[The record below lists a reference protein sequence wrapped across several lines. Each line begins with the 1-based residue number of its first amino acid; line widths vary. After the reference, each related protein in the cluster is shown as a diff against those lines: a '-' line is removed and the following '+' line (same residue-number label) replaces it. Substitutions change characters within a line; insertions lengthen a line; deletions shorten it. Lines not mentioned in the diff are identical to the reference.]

1 MTARRSEAWASVL
14 AGSLLFLAIACND
27 GGSSGADG
35 VRSRTLQAVMG
46 SGVAE
51 CDAYLTAYE
60 SCINAVITDSTTR
73 ASALQ
78 GLEHTKA
85 TWAALANDQVDK
97 QMLARMC
104 TQAQRVLAE
113 NSCTWSP
120 SGFGSGGAG
129 GGGTGGGGAGGGGT
143 GAGGSA
149 SGGAPGSGGAGDG
162 CTVQSAQQVTV
173 PHSIEFT
180 VPANA
185 CIKINQA
192 PWDPDPAKLK
202 VQVRGGSTAT
212 FPLGF
217 TWFQHAP
224 PSCTAGGLTGSASFT
239 QLWSEPI
246 VPQSAN
252 LAQSCSIVFSF
263 SGSASQTLKLMYFY
277 Q

>member
-1 MTARRSEAWASVL
+1 MTVRRAETWASVL
-14 AGSLLFLAIACND
+14 TGSLLFLVVACNGD
-27 GGSSGADG
+27 ASGGAGG
-35 VRSRTLQAVMG
+35 MRNRTLQAVTG

-60 SCINAVITDSTTR
+60 SCINAVVTDSAAR

-78 GLEHTKA
+78 GLEKTKA
-85 TWAALANDQVDK
+85 SWAALANAQSEK
-97 QMLARMC
+97 QMLVRLC
-104 TQAQRVLAE
+104 TQAQRVLSE

-120 SGFGSGGAG
+120 LGFGSGGAG
-129 GGGTGGGGAGGGGT
+129 SGGAGSGGS

-149 SGGAPGSGGAGDG
+149 TGGATGSGGADSGS
-162 CTVQSAQQVTV
+162 CTAQNAQQITV
-173 PHSIEFT
+173 AHSVEFT
-180 VPANA
+180 VQANA

-202 VQVRGGSTAT
+202 VQARSGSTST

-217 TWFQHAP
+217 TWSQHAP

-252 LAQSCSIVFSF
+252 LAQSCPIVLSF